1 MPLRVGKEKLHDQR
15 ELSLVKLQ
23 EPVSKYMTHKLTV
36 VSPDATLAQV
46 AKFMAEKGTD
56 IVIVKDGKDMLGVLT
71 DSDIFHS
78 MKSYVFR
85 DILDDL
91 PKDASKVKVEEIMNA
106 TASKDFM
113 SVCQLTGLKPCLM
126 IGEEDTVE
134 NAIKTMGA
142 TESHHLVVV
151 GSDGSLSGTLS
162 ARDLLKCFAE

>member
-1 MPLRVGKEKLHDQR
+1 MSRKLA
-15 ELSLVKLQ
+15 
-23 EPVSKYMTHKLTV
+23 V
-36 VSPDATLAQV
+36 VSPESTLAQV

-56 IVIVKDGKDMLGVLT
+56 LVIVKSGNEMLGILT

-85 DILDDL
+85 DVLEDL
-91 PKDASKVKVEEIMNA
+91 PKDASKIKVEEIMNG

-126 IGEEDTVE
+126 IGEDDTVE

-142 TESHHLVVV
+142 TESHHLLVIAA
-151 GSDGSLSGTLS
+151 DGSLSGTLS
-162 ARDLLKCFAE
+162 AHDLLRSFAE